1 MSVDTFPQRILVLS
15 LVLFFLC
22 VPSAFAEQVFGKVVS
37 VADGDTITVLVGRKQ
52 IKVRLA
58 EIDAPEKRQPFG
70 TRAKQ
75 VMSELVFGK
84 TVGVVAVDRDRYGRT
99 VGQVFA
105 ESGNINEKMVQ
116 LGYAWVY
123 RKYAKNQKLF
133 GLERMAREAR
143 RGLWRD
149 PKAVPPW
156 EWRRLRH

>member
-1 MSVDTFPQRILVLS
+1 T
-15 LVLFFLC
+15 
-22 VPSAFAEQVFGKVVS
+22 
-37 VADGDTITVLVGRKQ
+37 Q

-70 TRAKQ
+70 SRAKQ
-75 VMSELVFGK
+75 AMSELVFGK
-84 TVGVVAVDRDRYGRT
+84 TVGVVTVDRDRYGRT

-123 RKYAKNQKLF
+123 RKYAKNQMLF
-133 GLERMAREAR
+133 GLERTAREAR

-149 PKAVPPW
+149 PATDQ
-156 EWRRLRH
+156 RLLKRSCELTRT